1 MTNLHENLVR
11 IYDLM
16 GIKEQLINRSNPEEV
31 EMNDLESIKEILLQ
45 NSELMKKIMSLLG
58 VNSNEELFRLFDF
71 PNKTSFM
78 KAMQKANQNKDEESF
93 KLLDQI
99 VKIKN

>member
-16 GIKEQLINRSNPEEV
+16 GIKEQLINSSNPQEV

-45 NSELMKKIMSLLG
+45 NSELMKKIMSLLS